1 LQTLNIV
8 NAITQPSWEQ
18 ARSVLVRRDSI
29 DQRRLFRVLNWSL
42 NSWSMNPCPCGFYG
56 DTARECRYMPG
67 IVQRYLSKISGP
79 LLDRIDIHTEVPAVA
94 YKDLRGRDDGVCSAE
109 IRERVVG
116 RTTAF

>member
-1 LQTLNIV
+1 
-8 NAITQPSWEQ
+8 
-18 ARSVLVRRDSI
+18 
-29 DQRRLFRVLNWSL
+29 
-42 NSWSMNPCPCGFYG
+42 
-56 DTARECRYMPG
+56 MPG